1 MFAIQPPKNNTDSH
15 QRNSSITPNILPC
28 RIHHDGP
35 VEISARYWNPVVDES
50 NPDTATAYFRG
61 RRLRGRRVL
70 IPEGYEGVLASTDS
84 SLQLA
89 ALESG
94 TKKND
99 QGRSHRNFDLEEDE
113 DDDHHDDSDEDYW
126 KSFAVVE
133 KQGSFSD
140 FMVWDHEK
148 VPAADDPFVKGVSE
162 WIRFAEAMHA
172 APSNPARQDNGR
184 VYMEQKERGET
195 QKDCRNSA
203 SS

>member
-1 MFAIQPPKNNTDSH
+1 MFAIRPSKNNTDSH
-15 QRNSSITPNILPC
+15 QENSSITPNILPC

-35 VEISARYWNPVVDES
+35 VEISTRYWNPIVDES

-61 RRLRGRRVL
+61 RRLRGRRVV

-84 SLQLA
+84 GLQPA
-89 ALESG
+89 ATLESG

-99 QGRSHRNFDLEEDE
+99 QGRSHRDFDLE
-113 DDDHHDDSDEDYW
+113 DDDDDDDDDNDEDYW
-126 KSFAVVE
+126 KSFAIVE

-148 VPAADDPFVKGVSE
+148 LPAADDPFVKGVSE

-172 APSNPARQDNGR
+172 APSNPTQQDNGR
-184 VYMEQKERGET
+184 IHVEQKDRGET
-195 QKDCRNSA
+195 QKDCTNSA
-203 SS
+203 AS